1 MAEKK
6 ESGGRKTQK
15 VDINQWIL
23 TRVKTC
29 FKHVKNDKF
38 KKAFA
43 LDATICYQASLEN
56 HPIVFFMDSL
66 GDATLPINSHQSKG
80 RPLQLNSQRNGGISG
95 CCLR

>member
-6 ESGGRKTQK
+6 ESGGRKTQSAPK
-15 VDINQWIL
+15 IDINQWIL

-43 LDATICYQASLEN
+43 QETTKVAIDEFINGKDSQSL
-56 HPIVFFMDSL
+56 FFVGDSL
-66 GDATLPINSHQSKG
+66 QAMLELQVSLPPKQKAVYF
-80 RPLQLNSQRNGGISG
+80 LKT
-95 CCLR
+95 

>member
-43 LDATICYQASLEN
+43 LDATKSAINEFVTGKSSQSL
-56 HPIVFFMDSL
+56 FFI
-66 GDATLPINSHQSKG
+66 GD
-80 RPLQLNSQRNGGISG
+80 
-95 CCLR
+95 